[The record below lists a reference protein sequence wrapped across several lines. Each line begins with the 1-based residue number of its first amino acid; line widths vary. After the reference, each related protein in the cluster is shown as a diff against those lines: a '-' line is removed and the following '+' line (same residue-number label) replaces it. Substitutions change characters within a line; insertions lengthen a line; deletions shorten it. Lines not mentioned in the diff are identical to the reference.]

1 MAAQFPSQ
9 VRTWTPKI
17 DLVNTVFADH
27 INLLQEEVRAVET
40 SIGIDALTSTWAGS
54 FAQTTSWTD
63 IGDRLTNIE
72 AGLIN
77 GVVGS
82 VYFKKTGDTITPPSG
97 TVGLALKTVAG
108 TSNLVETRSAAN
120 VLNFNVD
127 KDGLPK
133 VASAAV
139 VYVGSSDYTALTAAT
154 ATAQA
159 QAEVAPFTPFLLAG
173 L

>member
-27 INLLQEEVRAVET
+27 VNLLQEEVRAVQT
-40 SIGIDALTSTWAGS
+40 SIGIDALTSTWSGAFS
-54 FAQTTSWTD
+54 QTPTWTD
-63 IGDRLTNIE
+63 LGDRLTNIE

-82 VYFKKTGDTITPPSG
+82 VYFKKTGDTVTPTAG
-97 TVGLALKTVAG
+97 TVGLALKTSSG
-108 TSNLVETRSAAN
+108 TANLVEARSAAN

-133 VASAAV
+133 VASASV
-139 VYVGSSDYTALTAAT
+139 VYVGSSDHTALTSAT
-154 ATAQA
+154 AAAQA
-159 QAEVAPFTPFLLAG
+159 QADSNPFVPFLLAG

>member
-27 INLLQEEVRAVET
+27 INLLQEEVRAVEL
-40 SIGIDALTSTWAGS
+40 SIGIDALTSTWAGAFS
-54 FAQTTSWTD
+54 QTTSWTD

-108 TSNLVETRSAAN
+108 TSNLVETRSSAN

-133 VASAAV
+133 VASAAI
-139 VYVGSSDYTALTAAT
+139 VYVGSSDYVALTT
-154 ATAQA
+154 ATSVAQS
-159 QAEVAPFTPFLLAG
+159 QADAAPFNQFLLAG